1 MCRSDAKAGVSDP
14 TIGRRTVEAQEIK
27 ATPGITGWYCPSVN
41 WALIKSAYNGETVLI
56 LVTKPCGVAPLNML
70 KLT

>member
-1 MCRSDAKAGVSDP
+1 MCRAGAKAGLSEP
-14 TIGRRTVEAQEIK
+14 TVGRRTAEDHQTK

-56 LVTKPCGVAPLNML
+56 LVEKPSGVAPLNML